1 MAEVRQRLFFA
12 LWPPPELAH
21 ELEALAKH
29 HFDWRARRLAAE
41 QIHLTLFF
49 LGPSDVEQRQ
59 CAEAVADRVAAAPFT
74 LELSRLGFWSRPRVG
89 WIAPPETPAA
99 LVHLVSQLQQGL
111 NGCGYP
117 PENRPYQAHIT
128 LLRKLRRPPDV
139 EQLEQPLLWSAREFG
154 LVESE
159 ILPDGAR
166 YQILQRWPLIG

>member
-1 MAEVRQRLFFA
+1 MTEVRQRLFFA
-12 LWPPPELAH
+12 LWPPPELAR

-49 LGPSDVEQRQ
+49 LGPSDIEQRL

-99 LVHLVSQLQQGL
+99 LTRLVAQLQQGL
-111 NGCGYP
+111 LGCGYP
-117 PENRPYQAHIT
+117 AEDRPYQAHIT

-139 EQLEQPLLWSAREFG
+139 DQLEHPRSWSPDEFV

-159 ILPDGAR
+159 TLSEGASYRILR
-166 YQILQRWPLIG
+166 RWPLVA